1 MSGAHCLGAH
11 YGRFRSLK
19 DAVLA
24 CSTDPECGA
33 VYDQQCDGS
42 RPLPLTATAAAAAAQ
57 AAAAGATAPDI
68 FLCPKRAGYEYEREG
83 YEYAAPL
90 HAASHRGSCLYFR
103 PPNRK
108 TMDCTSP
115 PNGAGLA
122 PVHVSL
128 NAQQFVGNASVETG
142 FTYYAHS
149 VVSEVSPTSGPR
161 AGGTLVNVSGVGFAD
176 GSHYICAFGAQLVP
190 ASFAYSENAGAGGA
204 SVISCYSPAVAEG
217 GGAPVALEVSLNAQQ
232 YTVEAHGF
240 RYHGLP
246 VVSGFS
252 PSSGPSAG
260 ATRVVVSGGE
270 FGGGSD
276 YRCRWGGC
284 GSCATEWSCG
294 ACVVNGTFGEGEGGE
309 QTVTCESP
317 PLAGVEAGASA
328 AAVLL
333 EVSLNSQ
340 EYTASDAS
348 GGRVPVWGRGP
359 AGSAD
364 LRYEYYAPPV
374 LAGVSPSLGPHEGA
388 TALRLTGSAL
398 GGAGSHLKCRFNR
411 SETAATLDAGSAEL
425 RCASA
430 AVAAEAVAVPGN
442 ATLQVSLNG
451 QQFEAS
457 VVQYGYY
464 EQVEVLSLSPSAGPA
479 VGGTTVV
486 VGGLR
491 LGIGDSM
498 TPDYRCAF
506 GDTCASCGWSTPTL
520 PSFWGGKYSAGCD
533 CTTVVPATLTDGG
546 TTLTCESP
554 AASAGS
560 PALEVSLNAQDYSNS
575 SATVPFVFS
584 EPLDLDALVARLLA
598 AGRRLEQARAKARTL
613 PLALGRPRPLAVA
626 LALFQP

>member
-1 MSGAHCLGAH
+1 VVGSDVLQVALNAQQYTGELTYTYHGGVAVLALSPNSGPELGGTHVVVSGKELELGSHYVCRFNATIVPASGLGAH
-11 YGRFRSLK
+11 
-19 DAVLA
+19 
-24 CSTDPECGA
+24 E
-33 VYDQQCDGS
+33 
-42 RPLPLTATAAAAAAQ
+42 
-57 AAAAGATAPDI
+57 
-68 FLCPKRAGYEYEREG
+68 
-83 YEYAAPL
+83 
-90 HAASHRGSCLYFR
+90 
-103 PPNRK
+103 
-108 TMDCTSP
+108 MDCTSP
-115 PNGAGLA
+115 AAAVVGLS

-246 VVSGFS
+246 AVSGFS

-270 FGGGSD
+270 LGGGSD

-309 QTVTCESP
+309 QTVTCDSP

-340 EYTASDAS
+340 EYTASNAS

-359 AGSAD
+359 VGWAD
-364 LRYEYYAPPV
+364 LLYEYYAPPV
-374 LAGVSPSLGPHEGA
+374 LAGVSPSLGPHAGA

-430 AVAAEAVAVPGN
+430 AAAAAAVAAPGN

-451 QQFEAS
+451 QQFEPS

-491 LGIGDSM
+491 LGIGDAM

-520 PSFWGGKYSAGCD
+520 PNSAASAAGSEGDYGSDDFGDYDSGSGEQGSGSGDEGSGDAGSGAGLPPSPPPSPQSSFWGGKYSAGCD
-533 CTTVVPATLTDGG
+533 CPTVVPATLTDGG
-546 TTLTCESP
+546 TTLTCVSP

-575 SATVPFVFS
+575 SAPFGVLS
-584 EPLDLDALVARLLA
+584 PVAVSAVAPPQGSDAL
-598 AGRRLEQARAKARTL
+598 TS
-613 PLALGRPRPLAVA
+613 P
-626 LALFQP
+626 